1 MTIKEL
7 EQQLDIPRATIRFY
21 EREGLVIPE
30 RKDNSYREYNE
41 ADVVVLKKIII
52 LRKIGLSVSD
62 IRKVLKEESS
72 LQSFLKNHVLELE
85 NQIRELGGA
94 ISIVKIM
101 QERDETI
108 SSLDENMYLAEIKKL
123 EQSGLKF
130 KKVWNDFIE
139 FQKEVVIEKFRLK
152 DDDGTYCFSV
162 KEGIIWSVFYCMLSG
177 VLFYL
182 VEGIVHHFLYGDGMR
197 REFFLKGFFW
207 PFISIVV
214 YTILGMP
221 ICLMGKK
228 NAKLAKKINQFGTI
242 IVSVVYAVIKTFL
255 QRIL

>member
-72 LQSFLKNHVLELE
+72 LQSFLKNHVSELE

-94 ISIVKIM
+94 ISVAKIM
-101 QERDETI
+101 QARGETI

-139 FQKEVVIEKFRLK
+139 FQKEVVIEEFLLK
-152 DDDGTYCFSV
+152 DKDGTYCFSL
-162 KEGIIWSVFYCMLSG
+162 KEGIIWIVFECILSG
-177 VLFYL
+177 L
-182 VEGIVHHFLYGDGMR
+182 VFCLIEYISHYFGEEYGNQGQAFL
-197 REFFLKGFFW
+197 EGFFW
-207 PFISIVV
+207 SFISIVV
-214 YTILGMP
+214 CTILGMP

-228 NAKLAKKINQFGTI
+228 DAKLAKRINKVGFI
-242 IVSVVYAVIKTFL
+242 IVPVVYVSVKMFL
-255 QRIL
+255 QKI

>member
-62 IRKVLKEESS
+62 IRKALKEESS
-72 LQSFLKNHVLELE
+72 LQWLLKNHVSELE
-85 NQIRELGGA
+85 NQIMELGGA
-94 ISIVKIM
+94 ISVAKIM
-101 QERDETI
+101 QAKGETI

-130 KKVWNDFIE
+130 KKVWNDFID
-139 FQKEVVIEKFRLK
+139 FQKEVVIEEFLLK
-152 DDDGTYCFSV
+152 DKDGAYCFSL
-162 KEGIIWSVFYCMLSG
+162 KQGIVWIVFDCILSGSVFCSLEYIFSR
-177 VLFYL
+177 FA
-182 VEGIVHHFLYGDGMR
+182 EGHETLGQS
-197 REFFLKGFFW
+197 FLKGFFW
-207 PFISIVV
+207 PFISILIC
-214 YTILGMP
+214 TILGMP

-228 NAKLAKKINQFGTI
+228 DAKLAKKIDKFGFI
-242 IVSVVYAVIKTFL
+242 IVPVVYVVAKTFL
-255 QRIL
+255 QKVL